1 MFVLIPGAGGS
12 AYYWHLV
19 IPELQ
24 RHGHEAIAVEL
35 PAADDTAGLADYTDT
50 VIGAID
56 GRTDDLVVVAQSLG
70 GFTGPLVCERVPVRL
85 LVLVNAMIPAPG
97 ESAGEWWGNTGHA
110 EARVAQASR
119 DHRSLDADDEIID
132 AFFHDVPPE
141 VKARVFA
148 RGEPRQSDRPF
159 ADKWPLTA
167 WPDVPTRVLQG
178 LDDRFFPVEFQRRI
192 ARGRL
197 GIEPDEM
204 PGGHLMALSQPVA
217 LADRLHEYWAGL

>member
-1 MFVLIPGAGGS
+1 VFVLIPGAGGS
-12 AYYWHLV
+12 AFYWHLV

-24 RHGHEAIAVEL
+24 RLGHQAIAVEL
-35 PAADDTAGLADYTDT
+35 PAADDSAGLAEYTGT
-50 VIGAID
+50 VVEAID
-56 GRTDDLVVVAQSLG
+56 GRIDDLVVVAQSLG
-70 GFTGPLVCERVPVRL
+70 GFTGPLVCDRVPVRL
-85 LVLVNAMIPAPG
+85 LVLVNAMIPTPG
-97 ESAGEWWGNTGHA
+97 ETAGQWWGNTGHA
-110 EARVAQASR
+110 EARAAQAAR
-119 DHRSLDADDEIID
+119 DHRALDADDEMID

-159 ADKWPLTA
+159 ADPWTLSA

-192 ARGRL
+192 SRGRL
-197 GIEPDEM
+197 GIETDEM

-217 LADRLHEYWAGL
+217 LAERFHDYWTTL